1 MSEKRI
7 IPVSLDER
15 SYNVHVGAGLL
26 KQAGTLIAP
35 LLNRPQ
41 TVIVTDEHVSG
52 LHYQTLKNALV
63 AEGIKTQRITLP
75 PGEHTKSFGHFEALA
90 GQLLDLG
97 VERKDPI
104 IALGGGVIGDLVGF
118 TAAILRRGIP
128 FIQIPTT
135 LLSLV
140 DSSVGGK
147 TAINVPQGKNL
158 VGAFHQ
164 PKMVIADTSLLDTLD
179 PRQLRAG
186 YAEVVKYGLLG
197 DADFFAWLEQNGKAV
212 LAGDEAARLHAVSRS
227 VEMKAQIVAEDERE
241 AGKRALLNLGHTF
254 GHALEAETGYSNLLL
269 HGEGVAIGM
278 VLAARTSAAMGL
290 IGSDDVERIAA
301 HLSEVGLQTSIRQID
316 SAPFEIGELMAHMAQ
331 DKKVE
336 AGQLIFI
343 LSRAIG
349 EAFTSRDV
357 DLELVKK
364 VLREDQ
370 S

>member
-1 MSEKRI
+1 MSEKRL
-7 IPVSLDER
+7 IPVSLDDR
-15 SYNVHVGAGLL
+15 SYDVHVGAGLL
-26 KQAGTLIAP
+26 DEAGRLIAP

-41 TVIVTDEHVSG
+41 TVVVTDEHVSG
-52 LHYQTLKNALV
+52 LHYERLKAALA
-63 AEGIKTQRITLP
+63 AEGIKTRRITLP

-147 TAINVPQGKNL
+147 TAINVSQGKNL

-164 PKMVIADTSLLDTLD
+164 PKLVIADTGLLDTLD
-179 PRQLRAG
+179 KRQLRAG

-197 DADFFAWLEQNGKAV
+197 DAEFFAWLEQNGEAV
-212 LAGDEAARLHAVSRS
+212 LAGDEAARLHAVARS
-227 VEMKAQIVAEDERE
+227 VEMKAEIVAEDERE

-254 GHALEAETGYSNLLL
+254 GHALEAETDYSSLLL

-278 VLAARTSAAMGL
+278 KLAAETSARMGL
-290 IGSDDVERIAA
+290 IDDADVARISA
-301 HLSEVGLQTSIRQID
+301 HLDSVGLKSSIKDIET
-316 SAPFEIGELMAHMAQ
+316 APFDIARLMEHMGQ

-336 AGQLIFI
+336 AGKLIFI
-343 LSRAIG
+343 LLRRIG
-349 EAFTSRDV
+349 EAFSCRDA
-357 DLELVKK
+357 DLEIVKQ
-364 VLREDQ
+364 VLRDDQ
-370 S
+370 P